1 LGIISVIFLALA
13 LAMDAFAVALST
25 GGYLRSVSPR
35 QAFRLSFHFG
45 LFQFLMPLL
54 GWFTG
59 VQISHLISDYDHWIA
74 WGLLTAI
81 GAKMIY
87 EAGHGDSLFKTDVT
101 RGMTLVG
108 LSIATSIDALAVGL
122 SLAILNTDIFFP
134 SLVIGIV
141 AAAMT
146 LLGLRIGERFSH
158 RYGKF
163 IERAGGIVLLLIG
176 LKILVEH
183 LMAAG

>member
-1 LGIISVIFLALA
+1 
-13 LAMDAFAVALST
+13 MDAFAVALTT
-25 GGYLRSVSPR
+25 GGYLRSVSRR

-59 VQISHLISDYDHWIA
+59 VQISHLISAYDHWIA
-74 WGLLTAI
+74 FGLLTAI

-87 EAGHGDSLFKTDVT
+87 EAGHADTDMKTDMT
-101 RGMTLVG
+101 KGMTLVG
-108 LSIATSIDALAVGL
+108 LSVATSIDALAVGL
-122 SLAILNTDIFFP
+122 SLAILNTGIFIP
-134 SLVIGIV
+134 SVVIGVV

-146 LLGLRIGERFSH
+146 LLGLRIGERYSH
-158 RYGKF
+158 RFGKH

-176 LKILVEH
+176 LKILFEH